1 MVTEIRELGDKETLV
16 VYTDENEIAA
26 KLASKKR
33 LLKVVEY
40 EQGQPSK
47 RRVALVG
54 KDFYFPKQELRGLL
68 RVTGLQKGAVF
79 S

>member
-16 VYTDENEIAA
+16 VYTDENSIAS

-40 EQGQPSK
+40 EQEQPSK

-54 KDFYFPKQELRGLL
+54 KDFYFPKNWMNSKCALR
-68 RVTGLQKGAVF
+68 K